1 MTLDELKAEA
11 KKTRISPCKEYIEN
25 FFTSLPNLWR
35 KINIGMA

>member
-11 KKTRISPCKEYIEN
+11 KKLGYHHCKEYTEN

-35 KINIGMA
+35 KINMGMA